1 LIPVPPETDRGQN
14 NETCGRRVSRER
26 MLLRKELDSVV
37 QKTSKKVKKSLS
49 GFGKL
54 TKRGKVGRQ
63 TSRLSVQ
70 KYLKK
75 VKKKLVRL
83 KKIQ

>member
-1 LIPVPPETDRGQN
+1 MRRYAFTCAKNAATRRAGTAGRKFIRLIPVPPETDREQN

-49 GFGKL
+49 GFGKFN
-54 TKRGKVGRQ
+54 KRGKVG
-63 TSRLSVQ
+63 
-70 KYLKK
+70 
-75 VKKKLVRL
+75 
-83 KKIQ
+83 

>member
-14 NETCGRRVSRER
+14 NETCDWRVPRQR
-26 MLLRKELDSVV
+26 MLPRKQPDSAV
-37 QKTSKKVKKSLS
+37 QKLQKSGKKSLP
-49 GFGKL
+49 GFGKFN
-54 TKRGKVGRQ
+54 KRGKVGRQ
-63 TSRLSVQ
+63 TSRFSVQ
-70 KYLKK
+70 KYFEK